1 MSERPPS
8 PEPPEPAG
16 PPAAEGGNP
25 AAPEGERGVLRPD
38 VSGVSEGAPTAPGA
52 EGPNERTP
60 AAPEAAFDGP
70 RGRLFR
76 ILLANLLLNVAT
88 LGVYRFW
95 AKTRLRRFL
104 WRHTKLLGEPLEYTG
119 TGGELFVGFLIVMA
133 VLAPLIG
140 VASLAQLFVEHIAV
154 NFIVPAVLFL
164 LTPVALYRMWRYRFA
179 RTLWRGVQFGLDGSS
194 LRYAG
199 LWLGY
204 GAATIVTLGL
214 ANPWRRV
221 ATTRYLLDRARIG
234 ATALRLDVRAGRL
247 FVPWLVVLGL
257 LAAVLAVLAAANF
270 PTLHAMAAIFGDLP
284 DLPPARAGRSFGEA
298 VAEMHAWPLLLLLLP
313 VIAFVRYRAVEL
325 RYFLDNLRAGGA
337 GLRSELGTGF
347 FVAVHLAGWA
357 AALLIVL
364 GVPILF
370 VLAAAASGMEEA
382 AVAATIIGF
391 SIAWVILYLLLGI
404 AYTLFVEVTVLAHVC
419 RTLAVENPAALDDVT
434 QSSAARPRRGEGLAD
449 ALDIGG
455 F

>member
-8 PEPPEPAG
+8 PEPSEPAV
-16 PPAAEGGNP
+16 PQAAEGGDP

-38 VSGVSEGAPTAPGA
+38 VSGVSEGAPDATGA
-52 EGPNERTP
+52 DDPKEWTS
-60 AAPEAAFDGP
+60 AAPEVAFDGP

-76 ILLANLLLNVAT
+76 ILLANHLLNVVT

-133 VLAPLIG
+133 ILAPLIG
-140 VASLAQLFVEHIAV
+140 IASLAQLFVAHIAV
-154 NFIVPAVLFL
+154 NFIVPVALFL

-234 ATALRLDVRAGRL
+234 ATELRLDVRAGRL

-257 LAAVLAVLAAANF
+257 LAAALAVLAASNVPA
-270 PTLHAMAAIFGDLP
+270 LHELAAIFGDFP
-284 DLPPARAGRSFGEA
+284 ELPPAWLSQGVRDA
-298 VAEMHAWPLLLLLLP
+298 VAGMQAWPLLLLLLP
-313 VIAFVRYRAVEL
+313 VLAFVRYRAVEL
-325 RYFLDNLRAGGA
+325 RYFLDNLRAGDA

-364 GVPILF
+364 GVS
-370 VLAAAASGMEEA
+370 VLLVVAVTASGIEETF
-382 AVAATIIGF
+382 VATVIMGF
-391 SIAWVILYLLLGI
+391 LVVWLLYVLIGI
-404 AYTLFVEVTVLAHVC
+404 AYTLFVEVTLLAHIC
-419 RTLAVENPAALDDVT
+419 RTLAVENPGALDDTV

>member
-1 MSERPPS
+1 MNE
-8 PEPPEPAG
+8 G
-16 PPAAEGGNP
+16 TPAARDADE
-25 AAPEGERGVLRPD
+25 
-38 VSGVSEGAPTAPGA
+38 
-52 EGPNERTP
+52 PNDRTP
-60 AAPEAAFDGP
+60 AAPAAAFDGP
-70 RGRLFR
+70 RGRLLR
-76 ILLANLLLNVAT
+76 ILLANLLLNVVT

-119 TGGELFVGFLIVMA
+119 TGVELFVGFLIVMA

-164 LTPVALYRMWRYRFA
+164 LTPVALYRMWRYRLA

-204 GAATIVTLGL
+204 GAATVITLGL

-234 ATALRLDVRAGRL
+234 ATKLRLDVRAGRL

-257 LAAVLAVLAAANF
+257 LAAVVAVLAAANV
-270 PTLHAMAAIFGDLP
+270 PILREVAAMLGDLP
-284 DLPPARAGRSFGEA
+284 GLPPARAGRGLGQA
-298 VAEMHAWPLLLLLLP
+298 IARIHAWPLLLLLLP
-313 VIAFVRYRAVEL
+313 VIAFVRYRALEL
-325 RYFLDNLRAGGA
+325 RYFLDHLRAGDVRM
-337 GLRSELGTGF
+337 RSELGTGF

-364 GVPILF
+364 GLPVLF
-370 VLAAAASGMEEA
+370 VVAAAASGMEETA
-382 AVAATIIGF
+382 APAMIIGF
-391 SIAWVILYLLLGI
+391 LIVWGLLYVLLGL
-404 AYTLFVEVTVLAHVC
+404 AYTLFVDVTVLAHVC
-419 RTLAVENPAALDDVT
+419 RTLSIENPVALDDVT
-434 QSSAARPRRGEGLAD
+434 QSSAALPRRGEGLAD

-455 F
+455 FRG